1 MDRAGAGVG
10 AGGVSGGDGRGGLRI
25 GYCTN
30 VHAGT
35 CLEEVLGN
43 LDRHA
48 AGVRDRLAADPAT
61 RRWTGPMD
69 VGLWLPVETAR
80 RLRTEHPPAFLAE
93 QLAARGLRAFT
104 FNGFP
109 YGDFH
114 RRSVKHE
121 VYRPGWDDP
130 RRLAYTRDLVE
141 IMAQLHGP
149 GAEVGISTVPIT
161 WGPWCDEPA
170 WARAVANLRLAAA
183 HAADVEARSG
193 VCVHLDLEPEPGC
206 VLDRPIHLVRLFE
219 DRLLPR
225 LAPGEEA
232 RVRRH
237 LRACHDACHAAV
249 MFDGQAESMQRL
261 QAAGIAVGKVQV
273 SSALDIDFAPLDAA
287 ARAEAL
293 ERLRG
298 FAEPRYLH
306 QVVIRR
312 RHDGPVVLVEDL
324 PQAIEAAAADPRVL
338 EAARWRVHFHVPV
351 HAAEAGRLG
360 TTRDAIDA
368 CLAAAIEQGVRDF
381 EVETYAWSVLPEE
394 MQPADLAEGI
404 AAELAWTCRRP
415 AVLARVDAS
424 VEAPA
429 DAPADAAP

>member
-1 MDRAGAGVG
+1 M
-10 AGGVSGGDGRGGLRI
+10 SGQGHRDARGGLRI

-35 CLEEVLGN
+35 CLEDVLGN
-43 LDRHA
+43 LDRNA
-48 AGVRDRLAADPAT
+48 DGVRRRLAADAAT
-61 RRWTGPMD
+61 RRWTEPMD
-69 VGLWLPVETAR
+69 IGLWLPVETAR
-80 RLRTEHPPAFLAE
+80 RLRNEHPPSFLAE

-130 RRLAYTRDLVE
+130 RRLAYTRDLAEV
-141 IMAQLHGP
+141 MATLHPSG
-149 GAEVGISTVPIT
+149 GEVGISTVPIT
-161 WGPWCDEPA
+161 WGSWCDEPA
-170 WARAVANLRLAAA
+170 WERAVRNLRLAVGHLAEI
-183 HAADVEARSG
+183 EARTG
-193 VCVHLDLEPEPGC
+193 LCVHLDIEPEPGC

-225 LAPGEEA
+225 LASGEEA

-261 QAAGIAVGKVQV
+261 RDAGIAVGKVQV
-273 SSALDIDFAPLDAA
+273 SSALDIDFAPLSASE
-287 ARAEAL
+287 RTETL

-324 PQAIEAAAADPRVL
+324 PEAIEAAAAATASDPASL
-338 EAARWRVHFHVPV
+338 DGTRWRVHFHVPV

-360 TTRDAIDA
+360 TTQASIDA
-368 CLAAAIEQGVRDF
+368 CLAAAIEQGGPLFRGRDLRLVGAARSDAAGGTVRGHRSRARLD
-381 EVETYAWSVLPEE
+381 
-394 MQPADLAEGI
+394 
-404 AAELAWTCRRP
+404 RP
-415 AVLARVDAS
+415 AAGGAR
-424 VEAPA
+424 
-429 DAPADAAP
+429 AA